1 MEKIMREVNT
11 PVRAALLLWRLYRG
25 RINDMKDLFMLVGY
39 YLYLLATFYL
49 EVPYKY
55 CRLIIR
61 LLRILLRFV
70 WLGGKYMK
78 LYLLHLRLLYLVIK
92 YKIIKFILSLL
103 LALVVV
109 VYTPFAKADA
119 VGATDSIE
127 ILKLTEIIAQMSQ
140 LLDKTEQF
148 IQLQEEL
155 ENLQER
161 SFFRSAANYAQQIE
175 LLASLGGKSVNGLKY
190 AQQLIALDAAVSE
203 LRRVGER
210 AQSFEA
216 RRGLYGF
223 ADSLELLIDAGTAL
237 ETTSNLLTDIASSD
251 KYNSQ
256 DQLLAGIHWTL
267 TKMDSDNSRA
277 QFARDIGRLNNE
289 HIMFGAFN
297 VFGSQ

>member
-1 MEKIMREVNT
+1 MKTEKTMREVNT
-11 PVRAALLLWRLYRG
+11 PVRATLLLWRLYRV
-25 RINDMKDLFMLVGY
+25 RINDMKDLFMLVSY

-49 EVPYKY
+49 EVPYQY
-55 CRLIIR
+55 YRLIIR
-61 LLRILLRFV
+61 LLRLLLRFV
-70 WLGGKYMK
+70 WLGIKYIK
-78 LYLLHLRLLYLVIK
+78 LYLLHLRLFYLVIK
-92 YKIIKFILSLL
+92 YKIIKFILSFL

-109 VYTPFAKADA
+109 VYSPFAKADPLE
-119 VGATDSIE
+119 V
-127 ILKLTEIIAQMSQ
+127 LKLTEIIAQMSQ

-190 AQQLIALDAAVSE
+190 AQQLTTLDAAVSE

-251 KYNSQ
+251 EYNSQ
-256 DQLLAGIHWTL
+256 DELLAGIHWTL

-297 VFGSQ
+297 VFSSQ